1 MLLKSLEFKHVSG
14 QKVKITEIPVLEENS
29 TFRFML

>member
-14 QKVKITEIPVLEENS
+14 QKVKITEIPV
-29 TFRFML
+29 